1 MVRRVVRTVTT
12 RKTRV
17 VRKQKKSFKKTR
29 IPRSMPLTGFASS
42 KRVKLAAN
50 FQIASNN
57 SIGSSTT
64 DVIYFFGNAMNNAV
78 GGWTAINW
86 PAPTPGLGAAGF
98 TSWANIYS
106 RYTVLATKVT
116 VNVISL
122 GAVAGSICKVA
133 LIPTRGIT
141 SGVTTISDTLENK
154 WGIAKYISVNNSGR
168 NVTRL
173 TKYMSSHK
181 ILGVTQAQY
190 ADADYSAAT
199 GGGATTPS
207 APVPDS
213 NMFTWN
219 LVTKNC
225 SGQAIPSGTFALDV
239 KVTYYVKF
247 TNCGLLVG

>member
-86 PAPTPGLGAAGF
+86 PAPT
-98 TSWANIYS
+98 
-106 RYTVLATKVT
+106 R
-116 VNVISL
+116 
-122 GAVAGSICKVA
+122 
-133 LIPTRGIT
+133 
-141 SGVTTISDTLENK
+141 
-154 WGIAKYISVNNSGR
+154 
-168 NVTRL
+168 
-173 TKYMSSHK
+173 
-181 ILGVTQAQY
+181 
-190 ADADYSAAT
+190 
-199 GGGATTPS
+199 
-207 APVPDS
+207 
-213 NMFTWN
+213 
-219 LVTKNC
+219 
-225 SGQAIPSGTFALDV
+225 
-239 KVTYYVKF
+239 
-247 TNCGLLVG
+247 